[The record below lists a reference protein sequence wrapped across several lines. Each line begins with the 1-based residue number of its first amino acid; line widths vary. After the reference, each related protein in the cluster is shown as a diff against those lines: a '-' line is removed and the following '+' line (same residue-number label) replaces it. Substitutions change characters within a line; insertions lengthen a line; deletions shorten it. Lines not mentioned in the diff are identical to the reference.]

1 MAAILGPAIGEDMK
15 AIEAVLIEYRS
26 SPFAFGRC
34 QAWESKEAGRPM
46 RNHTSLNMRIAV
58 QPECHSRFIFLSLK
72 SMA

>member
-1 MAAILGPAIGEDMK
+1 
-15 AIEAVLIEYRS
+15 
-26 SPFAFGRC
+26 
-34 QAWESKEAGRPM
+34 M